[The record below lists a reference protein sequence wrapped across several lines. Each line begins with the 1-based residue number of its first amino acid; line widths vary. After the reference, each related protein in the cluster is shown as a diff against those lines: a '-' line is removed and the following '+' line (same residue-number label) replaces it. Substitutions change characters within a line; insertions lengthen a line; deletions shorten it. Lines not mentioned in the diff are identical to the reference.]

1 MVEVC
6 ALCVVYKS
14 SGGTAARRR
23 PRRNLET
30 MIDWILG
37 SSLESNVWRQG
48 VEEREETHVEE
59 HVGSEIGCYQ
69 AVGLSGKADIEEIA
83 KTVP

>member
-6 ALCVVYKS
+6 ALRVVYKS
-14 SGGTAARRR
+14 SGGAAARRR

-37 SSLESNVWRQG
+37 SLRESNVG
-48 VEEREETHVEE
+48 DKV
-59 HVGSEIGCYQ
+59 
-69 AVGLSGKADIEEIA
+69 
-83 KTVP
+83 